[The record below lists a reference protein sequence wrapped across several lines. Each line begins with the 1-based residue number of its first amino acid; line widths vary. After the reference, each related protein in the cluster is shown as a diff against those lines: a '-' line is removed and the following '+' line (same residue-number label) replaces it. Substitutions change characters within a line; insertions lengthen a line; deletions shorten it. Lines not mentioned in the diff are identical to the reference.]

1 MAGKLHFDYQGP
13 DGRIIVT
20 DSLTYCD
27 ERITPLD
34 VVVGGSFIGEY
45 PAAIALR
52 AGARAVIG
60 HAAGVGK
67 DGAGIAGLP
76 LADGFGVPCSAVSS
90 DSARIADGMDT
101 YEEGE
106 ISHLNRAAAALGVQI
121 GMSCKEAARLLLVA
135 QPGEKGRAAEFVH
148 AEREIVYDGSEGRV
162 AVMASV
168 GLATPENAE
177 QVICAG
183 SHTGAVTHRYVTG
196 YGFPVAGIICS
207 DAAIGRDQAGIAGLE
222 PLFFDGVAAASVSH
236 ESARIG
242 DGRST
247 YEDGLISHFNRLAK
261 AAGVKRRMAA
271 REAALLMLRYWN
283 ERKNERKGDQRG

>member
-1 MAGKLHFDYQGP
+1 MAGPLHIEYDGP
-13 DGRIIVT
+13 DGRIVVP

-27 ERITPLD
+27 DRITMLD

-60 HAAGVGK
+60 HDAGVGK
-67 DGAGIAGLP
+67 DHAGIAGLR
-76 LADGFGVPCSAVSS
+76 LADRFGVPCAAVSS
-90 DSARIADGMDT
+90 DSARIADGKDT
-101 YEEGE
+101 YQEGE
-106 ISHLNRAAAALGVQI
+106 ISRVNRAAEALGVRVKM
-121 GMSCKEAARLLLVA
+121 GCEEAARLLLA
-135 QPGEKGRAAEFVH
+135 AAPGQKARAAEFIH
-148 AEREIVYDGSEGRV
+148 AEREIVYDGPEGRV
-162 AVMASV
+162 AAMASV
-168 GLATPENAE
+168 GLATPQNAE

-183 SHTGAVTHRYVTG
+183 SHTGAVTHRYVTD

-222 PLFFDGVAAASVSH
+222 PLSFGGIAAASVSH
-236 ESARIG
+236 ASARIG

-261 AAGVKRRMAA
+261 AAGVKRHMPA
-271 REAALLMLRYWN
+271 REAALLMLRIYN
-283 ERKNERKGDQRG
+283 SGKGDQRG